1 MSREELENLKRF
13 YQGSCALT
21 TCIVSNQLYLANTG
35 DCRAVL
41 GSKIDGKWTATALTV
56 DQTANNADEMIRVFK
71 AHPGERVIRH
81 GRLLGGLMPLRSF
94 GDAGNSKL
102 FEL

>member
-1 MSREELENLKRF
+1 MENLKRF

-102 FEL
+102 FELSNN